1 MAINF
6 DHQRDRISSSS
17 QSIAVNTTGA
27 LVIPVGT
34 TAQQPT
40 GQSGQIRFNSELA
53 AFEGYN
59 GTGWRMLDG
68 VHDLDNNT
76 YITAEEVANDNTLR
90 FYTNGVERF
99 QIDSTG
105 DFKFGNTLTEITIDG
120 ATGNTAIGGSLA
132 VTGIT
137 NINDVTD
144 STTITDGA
152 LVVDGGVGIAKKLFV
167 GTDLDVAGNVQIDG
181 TLTVDG
187 IATLKAGA
195 SGTIAVGDDATD
207 NVVFNADINSDF
219 VPDTNGTHSLGS
231 LAQNWNKAFLR
242 TLDSSTGTIT
252 IDTTGSIVL
261 PVGTTA
267 ERPIT
272 LAQGMVRYNTTDS
285 TFEGYDGGNWGSLG
299 GVKDID
305 QDTYIEAEETSD
317 DDTLRFYTAGTQRA
331 TIDATG
337 NTTFGGNVQIDGTLT
352 VDGIATLKAGA
363 SGTIAV
369 GDNANDNV
377 VFNADINSNFVPDTN
392 GTYSLGSLAQNW
404 NTAFLR
410 TLDSSTDIIT
420 VDINGALI
428 LPVGTVAERPGTAA
442 QGMIR
447 YNSDDTTF
455 EGYDGTAWGSLGGVK
470 DVDQDTYI
478 SAETTPGADND
489 ELDFYTGGVERMS
502 IGATGQITA
511 AAGYTPTN
519 PQDLITKDFA
529 ENNIQATA
537 GTPTDSSWQ
546 DGAYLGF
553 NDADKVADVLD
564 ELNESLENVRNNTFV
579 RSVTFT
585 AAPTSG
591 GAGTTVTLNLV
602 VDGNSNRYDIDWGDG
617 STTTATSDNTPSH
630 TYTSNVGSPYTV
642 VIRAFHNGSIVGS
655 AGSEASS
662 TRTNYIIIYTADPV
676 TAFDLYRAPTGGTTL
691 AGNNLYVIE
700 GDALY
705 MRNNTTN
712 TTMADVTYTMNW
724 GDGTAV
730 DNIANDSADGGVS
743 GSRLIHTWG
752 ASTSSGIGRDTL
764 NLTLASHT
772 TANPASI
779 PTNTTLQ
786 LKVYDPNIA
795 TPNGLNTKTIAFA
808 NDEGSSPKLASGF
821 TDLTGS
827 TSLTAGNNVD
837 LTNNTTGQLETSV
850 ISTYAYDA
858 NNGTLDAK
866 INGSVAGSKALT
878 GGDDSGTYG
887 DLTITDEEDYNL
899 LNAGG
904 SATSFNS
911 SIYHPGLYSGFKA
924 KLSAAAVVISKGINS
939 FQLSH
944 STTGD
949 TNLIEFVKDDITNS
963 PTVTAGTVTENNAGT
978 YRYISGIP
986 YYNSG
991 SPSLTLSGVT
1001 VNSFIGQAYR
1011 DTTSVVNV
1019 TSGTNLE
1026 GTSQSAIGN
1035 QNYTYAQIDGAT
1047 SFLTGGIPNADTGN
1061 GTPYTLGDMTVNITS
1076 SNVRTIENI
1085 RHRANNIYGA
1095 SGYQTPS
1102 ANIQVHKASQ
1112 TGISE
1117 IAIDVSSSL
1126 GSTYNDDA
1134 VRIFDFSADT
1144 TNNPTIPGATNFYT
1158 NSVYSESA
1166 DPGVVG
1172 TKEATIRLG
1181 VLEHNV
1187 DNYSTG
1193 YLPVGPNRS
1202 GDTGTQY
1209 ITIAFRRTVV
1219 ANFNINITSGTG
1231 VSGVWIAAPG
1241 TTVDNTSTINGW
1253 LECGTQYGGAGV
1265 PGANT
1270 GSGGNGSNGCAS
1282 TGGDIIASNTALSG
1296 SYTMTLGTENLTNA
1310 TSNVALVRIAL
1321 AANQNVTALSIT

>member
-76 YITAEEVANDNTLR
+76 YITAEEVTNDNTLR

-99 QIDSTG
+99 QIGATG

-120 ATGNTAIGGSLA
+120 ATG
-132 VTGIT
+132 
-137 NINDVTD
+137 D
-144 STTITDGA
+144 TTFG
-152 LVVDGGVGIAKKLFV
+152 
-167 GTDLDVAGNVQIDG
+167 GNVQIDG

-219 VPDTNGTHSLGS
+219 VPDTNGTYSLGS

-317 DDTLRFYTAGTQRA
+317 DDTLRFYTAGAQRA

-392 GTYSLGSLAQNW
+392 GTYSLGSLTQNW

-630 TYTSNVGSPYTV
+630 TYTSNTGSPYTV
-642 VIRAFHNGSIVGS
+642 VVRAFHNGSIVGS

-700 GDALY
+700 GDALH

-712 TTMADVTYTMNW
+712 TTMASVTYTMNW

-752 ASTSSGIGRDTL
+752 AGTSSGTGRDTL

-795 TPNGLNTKTIAFA
+795 TPNGLNTKTISFA
-808 NDEGSSPKLASGF
+808 NDEGSSPKLVSGA
-821 TDLTGS
+821 TDLTGG
-827 TSLTAGNNVD
+827 TSLSAGNNVD
-837 LTNNTTGQLETSV
+837 LTNNTAGQLETTV

-866 INGSVAGSKALT
+866 INGLVAGSKALT

-949 TNLIEFVKDDITNS
+949 TNLVEFVKDDITNS

-1001 VNSFIGQAYR
+1001 VDSFIGQAYR

-1047 SFLTGGIPNADTGN
+1047 SFLTGGIPNVDTGN
-1061 GTPYTLGDMTVNITS
+1061 GTPYTLGDMTVNITG

>member
-120 ATGNTAIGGSLA
+120 ATG
-132 VTGIT
+132 
-137 NINDVTD
+137 D
-144 STTITDGA
+144 TTFG
-152 LVVDGGVGIAKKLFV
+152 
-167 GTDLDVAGNVQIDG
+167 GNVQIDG

-219 VPDTNGTHSLGS
+219 VPDTNGTYSLGS

-331 TIDATG
+331 IIDATG
-337 NTTFGGNVQIDGTLT
+337 NATFGGNVQIDGTLT

-392 GTYSLGSLAQNW
+392 GTYSLGSLTQNW

-428 LPVGTVAERPGTAA
+428 LPVGTILERPAA
-442 QGMIR
+442 ASQGMIR
-447 YNSDDTTF
+447 YNSEDTTF

-478 SAETTPGADND
+478 SAETAPGDDND

-529 ENNIQATA
+529 ENNIQAKA

-553 NDADKVADVLD
+553 TDADKVADVLD

-585 AAPTSG
+585 GTPLSG
-591 GAGTTVTLNLV
+591 GAGTSVTLNLV
-602 VDGNSNRYDIDWGDG
+602 VDGTANRYDIDWGDG
-617 STTTATSDNTPSH
+617 TNTNGVTTYTPSH
-630 TYTSNVGSPYTV
+630 VYASNTGSPYTV
-642 VIRAFHNGSIVGS
+642 VVRAYNNGAISGS

-662 TRTNYIIIYTADPV
+662 TRTDYIIIYTANPV
-676 TAFDLYRAPTGGTTL
+676 AAFELYRATSGGTALT
-691 AGNNLYVIE
+691 GNNLYVVE
-700 GDALY
+700 GNDLH
-705 MRNNTTN
+705 MRNITTN

-730 DNIANDSADGGVS
+730 DNIANDSANGGVS
-743 GSRLIHTWG
+743 GARLQHTWG
-752 ASTSSGIGRDTL
+752 AGTTSGTSRDALT
-764 NLTLASHT
+764 LTLATHT
-772 TANPASI
+772 TADPAEI
-779 PTNTTLQ
+779 PVNNTLN

-795 TPNGLNTKTIAFA
+795 TPDGLNTKTIAFA
-808 NDEGSSPKLASGF
+808 NDEGFSPKLASGA
-821 TDLTGS
+821 TDLTGG
-827 TSLTAGNNVD
+827 TTLAAGTNVD
-837 LTNNTTGQLETSV
+837 LTNNTTGQLETTV

-858 NNGTLDAK
+858 NSGTLDAK
-866 INGSVAGSKALT
+866 INGSLAGSRVLT

-911 SIYHPGLYSGFKA
+911 SIYHTGLYTGFKA
-924 KLSAAAVVISKGINS
+924 KLSASAASVSVGINS

-949 TNLIEFVKDDITNS
+949 TNTVEFVKDSITNS

-991 SPSLTLSGVT
+991 SPSLTLTGVT
-1001 VNSFIGQAYR
+1001 VDSFIGQAYR
-1011 DTTSVVNV
+1011 NTSSPVNV
-1019 TSGTNLE
+1019 TNGTNLE
-1026 GTSQSAIGN
+1026 GTSQSSIGN
-1035 QNYTYAQIDGAT
+1035 QNYTYAQIDGT
-1047 SFLTGGIPNADTGN
+1047 SSFLTGGIPNADTGN
-1061 GTPYTLGDMTVNITS
+1061 GTPYTLGDLTVNITG
-1076 SNVRTIENI
+1076 SNVRTVENI
-1085 RHRANNIYGA
+1085 RHRVSNLYG
-1095 SGYQTPS
+1095 SSSYQTPS
-1102 ANIQVHKASQ
+1102 EIVQVHTAGQSN
-1112 TGISE
+1112 ISE
-1117 IAIDVSSSL
+1117 QAIDVASSL
-1126 GSTYNDDA
+1126 GATYTDDA
-1134 VRIFDFSADT
+1134 VRIFDFSSAT
-1144 TNNPTIPGATNFYT
+1144 TDNPTIPGATNFYT
-1158 NSVYSESA
+1158 NSVYSEAS

-1187 DNYSTG
+1187 TNYSTG

-1219 ANFNINITSGTG
+1219 ANFTINITSTTG

-1241 TTVDNTSTINGW
+1241 TTIDNTSTINGW
-1253 LECGTQYGGAGV
+1253 LDCGTQYGGAGV
-1265 PGANT
+1265 PGADT
-1270 GSGGNGSNGCAS
+1270 GNGGNGSNGCAS
-1282 TGGDIIASNTALSG
+1282 TGGDIIANSIALSG
-1296 SYTMTLGTENLTNA
+1296 PYTMTLGTENLTNA
-1310 TSNVALVRIAL
+1310 SNNVALVRIAL
-1321 AANQNVTALSIT
+1321 SSNQKITHIEIT

>member
-90 FYTNGVERF
+90 FYTDGVERF

-120 ATGNTAIGGSLA
+120 ATG
-132 VTGIT
+132 
-137 NINDVTD
+137 D
-144 STTITDGA
+144 TTFG
-152 LVVDGGVGIAKKLFV
+152 
-167 GTDLDVAGNVQIDG
+167 GNVQIDG

-219 VPDTNGTHSLGS
+219 VPDTNGTYSLGS

-317 DDTLRFYTAGTQRA
+317 DDTLRFYTAGAQRA

-337 NTTFGGNVQIDGTLT
+337 NATFGGNVQIDGTLT

-369 GDNANDNV
+369 GDDATDNV
-377 VFNADINSNFVPDTN
+377 VFNADINSDFVPDTN

-404 NTAFLR
+404 NKAFLR

-511 AAGYTPTN
+511 AAGYTPAN

-537 GTPTDSSWQ
+537 GTPTDSTWQ

-630 TYTSNVGSPYTV
+630 TYTSNTGSPYTV
-642 VIRAFHNGSIVGS
+642 VVRAFHNGSIVGS

-676 TAFDLYRAPTGGTTL
+676 TAFDLYRASTGGSTL
-691 AGNNLYVIE
+691 TGNNLYVIE

-712 TTMADVTYTMNW
+712 TTMASVTYTMNW

-752 ASTSSGIGRDTL
+752 AGTSSGTGRDTL

-808 NDEGSSPKLASGF
+808 NDEGSSPKLASGA
-821 TDLTGS
+821 TDLTGG
-827 TSLTAGNNVD
+827 TSLSAGNNVD
-837 LTNNTTGQLETSV
+837 LTNNTTGQIETTV

-866 INGSVAGSKALT
+866 INGLVAGSKALT
-878 GGDDSGTYG
+878 SGADSGTYG
-887 DLTITDEEDYNL
+887 DLVITDEEDYNL

-924 KLSAAAVVISKGINS
+924 KLSVAAVAVSKGINS

-949 TNLIEFVKDDITNS
+949 TNTVEFVKDDITNS

-1026 GTSQSAIGN
+1026 GTSQSAISN

-1061 GTPYTLGDMTVNITS
+1061 GTPYTLGDLTVNITG

-1085 RHRANNIYGA
+1085 RHRTNNIYGA
-1095 SGYQTPS
+1095 SSYQTPS

-1134 VRIFDFSADT
+1134 VRIFDFSGDT

-1219 ANFNINITSGTG
+1219 ANFNINITSSTG

-1270 GSGGNGSNGCAS
+1270 GNGGNGSNGCAS

>member
-90 FYTNGVERF
+90 FYTDGVERF

-120 ATGNTAIGGSLA
+120 ATG
-132 VTGIT
+132 
-137 NINDVTD
+137 D
-144 STTITDGA
+144 TTFG
-152 LVVDGGVGIAKKLFV
+152 
-167 GTDLDVAGNVQIDG
+167 GNVQIDG

-219 VPDTNGTHSLGS
+219 VPDTNGTYSLGS

-317 DDTLRFYTAGTQRA
+317 DDTLRFYTAGAQRA

-337 NTTFGGNVQIDGTLT
+337 NATFGGNVQIDGTLT

-369 GDNANDNV
+369 GDDATDNV
-377 VFNADINSNFVPDTN
+377 VFNADINSDFVPDTN

-404 NTAFLR
+404 NKAFLR

-428 LPVGTVAERPGTAA
+428 LPVGTVAERPGTPA

-511 AAGYTPTN
+511 AAGYTPAN

-537 GTPTDSSWQ
+537 GTPTDSTWQ

-630 TYTSNVGSPYTV
+630 TYTSNTGSPYTV
-642 VIRAFHNGSIVGS
+642 VVRAFHNGSIVGS

-676 TAFDLYRAPTGGTTL
+676 TAFDLYRASTGGSTL
-691 AGNNLYVIE
+691 TGNNLYVIE

-752 ASTSSGIGRDTL
+752 AGTSSGTGRDTL

-808 NDEGSSPKLASGF
+808 NDEGSSPKLASGA
-821 TDLTGS
+821 TDLTGG
-827 TSLTAGNNVD
+827 TSLSAGNNVD
-837 LTNNTTGQLETSV
+837 LTNNTTGQIETTV

-866 INGSVAGSKALT
+866 INGLVAGSKALT

-887 DLTITDEEDYNL
+887 DLVITDEEDYNL

-924 KLSAAAVVISKGINS
+924 KLSVAAVAVSKGINS

-949 TNLIEFVKDDITNS
+949 TNTVEFVKDDITNS

-1026 GTSQSAIGN
+1026 GTSQSAISN

-1061 GTPYTLGDMTVNITS
+1061 GTPYTLGDLTVNITG

-1085 RHRANNIYGA
+1085 RHRTNNIYGA
-1095 SGYQTPS
+1095 SSYQTPS

-1134 VRIFDFSADT
+1134 VRIFDFSGDT

-1219 ANFNINITSGTG
+1219 ANFNINITSSTG

-1270 GSGGNGSNGCAS
+1270 GNGGNGSNGCAS

>member
-120 ATGNTAIGGSLA
+120 ATG
-132 VTGIT
+132 
-137 NINDVTD
+137 D
-144 STTITDGA
+144 TTFG
-152 LVVDGGVGIAKKLFV
+152 
-167 GTDLDVAGNVQIDG
+167 GNVQIDG

-219 VPDTNGTHSLGS
+219 VPDTNGTYSLGS

-317 DDTLRFYTAGTQRA
+317 DDTLRFYTAGAQRA

-337 NTTFGGNVQIDGTLT
+337 NATFGGNVQIDGTLT

-369 GDNANDNV
+369 GDDATDNV
-377 VFNADINSNFVPDTN
+377 VFNADINSDFVPDTN

-404 NTAFLR
+404 NKAFLR

-428 LPVGTVAERPGTAA
+428 LPVGTVAERPGTPA

-511 AAGYTPTN
+511 AAGYTPAN

-537 GTPTDSSWQ
+537 GTPTDSTWQ

-630 TYTSNVGSPYTV
+630 TYTSNTGSPYTV
-642 VIRAFHNGSIVGS
+642 VVRAFHNGSIVGS

-676 TAFDLYRAPTGGTTL
+676 TAFDLYRASTGGSTL
-691 AGNNLYVIE
+691 TGNNLYVIE

-752 ASTSSGIGRDTL
+752 AGTSSGTGRDTL

-808 NDEGSSPKLASGF
+808 NDEGSSPKLASGA
-821 TDLTGS
+821 TDLTGG
-827 TSLTAGNNVD
+827 TSLSAGNNVD
-837 LTNNTTGQLETSV
+837 LTNNTTGQIETTV

-866 INGSVAGSKALT
+866 INGLVAGSKALT

-887 DLTITDEEDYNL
+887 DLVITDEEDYNL

-924 KLSAAAVVISKGINS
+924 KLSVAAAAVSKGINS

-949 TNLIEFVKDDITNS
+949 TNTVEFVKDDITNS

-1026 GTSQSAIGN
+1026 GTSQSAISN

-1061 GTPYTLGDMTVNITS
+1061 GTPYTLGDLTVNITG

-1085 RHRANNIYGA
+1085 RHRTNNIYGA
-1095 SGYQTPS
+1095 SSYQTPS

-1134 VRIFDFSADT
+1134 VRIFDFSGDT

-1219 ANFNINITSGTG
+1219 ANFNINITSSTG

-1270 GSGGNGSNGCAS
+1270 GNGGNGSNGCAS

>member
-90 FYTNGVERF
+90 FYTDGVERF

-120 ATGNTAIGGSLA
+120 ATG
-132 VTGIT
+132 
-137 NINDVTD
+137 D
-144 STTITDGA
+144 TTFG
-152 LVVDGGVGIAKKLFV
+152 
-167 GTDLDVAGNVQIDG
+167 GNVQIDG

-219 VPDTNGTHSLGS
+219 VPDTNGTYSLGS

-317 DDTLRFYTAGTQRA
+317 DDTLRFYTAGAQRA

-337 NTTFGGNVQIDGTLT
+337 NATFGGNVQIDGTLT

-369 GDNANDNV
+369 GDDATDNV
-377 VFNADINSNFVPDTN
+377 VFNADINSDFVPDTN

-404 NTAFLR
+404 NKAFLR

-428 LPVGTVAERPGTAA
+428 LPVGTVAERPGTPA

-511 AAGYTPTN
+511 AAGYTPAN

-537 GTPTDSSWQ
+537 GTPTDSTWQ

-630 TYTSNVGSPYTV
+630 TYTSNTGSPYTV
-642 VIRAFHNGSIVGS
+642 VVRAFHNGSIVGS

-676 TAFDLYRAPTGGTTL
+676 TAFDLYRASTGGSTL
-691 AGNNLYVIE
+691 TGNNLYVIE

-752 ASTSSGIGRDTL
+752 AGTSSGTGRDTL

-808 NDEGSSPKLASGF
+808 NDEGSSPKLASGA
-821 TDLTGS
+821 TDLTGG
-827 TSLTAGNNVD
+827 TSLSAGNNVD
-837 LTNNTTGQLETSV
+837 LTNNTTGQIETTV

-866 INGSVAGSKALT
+866 INGLVAGSKALT
-878 GGDDSGTYG
+878 SGADSGTYG
-887 DLTITDEEDYNL
+887 DLVITDEEDYNL

-924 KLSAAAVVISKGINS
+924 KLSVAAVAVSKGINS

-949 TNLIEFVKDDITNS
+949 TNLVEFVKDDITNS

-1026 GTSQSAIGN
+1026 GTSQSAISN

-1061 GTPYTLGDMTVNITS
+1061 GTPYTLGDLTVNITG

-1085 RHRANNIYGA
+1085 RHRTNNIYGA
-1095 SGYQTPS
+1095 SSYQTPS

-1134 VRIFDFSADT
+1134 VRIFDFSGDT

-1219 ANFNINITSGTG
+1219 ANFNINITSSTG

-1270 GSGGNGSNGCAS
+1270 GNGGNGSNGCAS

>member
-17 QSIAVNTTGA
+17 QSITVNTTGA
-27 LVIPVGT
+27 LIIPVGT

-59 GTGWRMLDG
+59 GTGWSMLDG

-90 FYTNGVERF
+90 FYTDGVERF
-99 QIDSTG
+99 QIGATG
-105 DFKFGNTLTEITIDG
+105 DFKFGNTLTEVTIDG
-120 ATGNTAIGGSLA
+120 ATGNTTIG
-132 VTGIT
+132 
-137 NINDVTD
+137 
-144 STTITDGA
+144 
-152 LVVDGGVGIAKKLFV
+152 
-167 GTDLDVAGNVQIDG
+167 GNVQIDG

-195 SGTIAVGDDATD
+195 SGSIAIGDDATD
-207 NVVFNADINSDF
+207 NVVFNADVNSDL
-219 VPDTNGTHSLGS
+219 VPDTNGTYSLGS

-261 PVGTTA
+261 PVGTTV
-267 ERPIT
+267 ERPTT

-285 TFEGYDGGNWGSLG
+285 TFEGYDGSNWGSLG

-317 DDTLRFYTAGTQRA
+317 DDTLRFYTAGAQRA
-331 TIDATG
+331 TIDAAG
-337 NTTFGGNVQIDGTLT
+337 NTTFGGNVQIDGKLT

-369 GDNANDNV
+369 GDDATDNV
-377 VFNADINSNFVPDTN
+377 VFNADVNSDFVPDTN
-392 GTYSLGSLAQNW
+392 GTYSLGSLTQNW
-404 NTAFLR
+404 NKAFLR

-428 LPVGTVAERPGTAA
+428 LPVGTILERPASA
-442 QGMIR
+442 SQGMIR
-447 YNSDDTTF
+447 YNSEDTTF

-478 SAETTPGADND
+478 SAETAPGDDND

-553 NDADKVADVLD
+553 TDADKVADVLD

-585 AAPTSG
+585 GTPTSG
-591 GAGTTVTLNLV
+591 GAGTSVTLNLV

-630 TYTSNVGSPYTV
+630 TYTSNTGSPYTV
-642 VIRAFHNGSIVGS
+642 VVRAFHNSSIVGS

-662 TRTNYIIIYTADPV
+662 TRTDYIIIYTANPV
-676 TAFDLYRAPTGGTTL
+676 AAFELYRASSGGTALIDTD
-691 AGNNLYVIE
+691 LYVIE
-700 GDALY
+700 GNDLH
-705 MRNNTTN
+705 MRNITTN
-712 TTMADVTYTMNW
+712 TTMADVTYTIDW
-724 GDGTAV
+724 GDGTAA
-730 DNIANDSADGGVS
+730 DNIANDSAAGGVS
-743 GSRLIHTWG
+743 GARLAHTWG
-752 ASTSSGIGRDTL
+752 AGTASGTGRDTVT
-764 NLTLASHT
+764 LTLATHT
-772 TANPASI
+772 TADPAEI
-779 PTNTTLQ
+779 PVNDTLN

-795 TPNGLNTKTIAFA
+795 TPDGLNTKTIAFA
-808 NDEGSSPKLASGF
+808 NDEGLSPKLASGA

-827 TSLTAGNNVD
+827 SSLTAGNDVD
-837 LTNNTTGQLETSV
+837 LTNNTTGQLETTV

-866 INGSVAGSKALT
+866 INGSVAGSRVLT
-878 GGDDSGTYG
+878 GGNDSGTYG

-911 SIYHPGLYSGFKA
+911 SIYHPGLYWGFKA
-924 KLSAAAVVISKGINS
+924 KLSVAAAAVGKGINS

-949 TNLIEFVKDDITNS
+949 TNTVEFVKDDITS
-963 PTVTAGTVTENNAGT
+963 VPTVTAGTVSENNAGT

-1001 VNSFIGQAYR
+1001 VDSFIGQAYR
-1011 DTTSVVNV
+1011 NTSSVVNV
-1019 TSGTNLE
+1019 TSGSNLE
-1026 GTSQSAIGN
+1026 GTSQSSIGN
-1035 QNYTYAQIDGAT
+1035 QNYSYAQIDGTT

-1061 GTPYTLGDMTVNITS
+1061 GTPYTLGDLTVNITG
-1076 SNVRTIENI
+1076 SNVRTVENI
-1085 RHRANNIYGA
+1085 RHRTNNIYGA
-1095 SGYQTPS
+1095 SSYQTPS
-1102 ANIQVHKASQ
+1102 ANIQVHRSSQ
-1112 TGISE
+1112 FGISE

-1126 GSTYNDDA
+1126 GATYTDDA
-1134 VRIFDFSADT
+1134 VRVFDFSADT
-1144 TNNPTIPGATNFYT
+1144 TNNPTIPAATNFYT
-1158 NSVYSESA
+1158 NSVYSEAS

-1187 DNYSTG
+1187 NDYSTG
-1193 YLPVGPNRS
+1193 HLPVGPDRS
-1202 GDTGTQY
+1202 ADTGTQY

-1219 ANFNINITSGTG
+1219 ANFNINITSSTG

-1241 TTVDNTSTINGW
+1241 TTIDNTSTINGW

-1270 GSGGNGSNGCAS
+1270 GNGGNGSNGCAS

-1310 TSNVALVRIAL
+1310 TNNVALVRIAL

>member
-90 FYTNGVERF
+90 FYTDGVERF

-120 ATGNTAIGGSLA
+120 ATG
-132 VTGIT
+132 
-137 NINDVTD
+137 D
-144 STTITDGA
+144 TTFG
-152 LVVDGGVGIAKKLFV
+152 
-167 GTDLDVAGNVQIDG
+167 GNVQIDG

-219 VPDTNGTHSLGS
+219 VPDTNGTYSLGS

-317 DDTLRFYTAGTQRA
+317 DDTLRFYTAGAQRA

-337 NTTFGGNVQIDGTLT
+337 NATFGGNVQIDGTLT

-369 GDNANDNV
+369 GDDATDNV
-377 VFNADINSNFVPDTN
+377 VFNADINSDFVPDTN

-404 NTAFLR
+404 NKAFLR

-428 LPVGTVAERPGTAA
+428 LPVGTVAERPGTPA

-478 SAETTPGADND
+478 QAETSPGADND

-511 AAGYTPTN
+511 AAGYTPSN

-537 GTPTDSSWQ
+537 GTPTDSTWQ

-630 TYTSNVGSPYTV
+630 TYTSNTGSPYTV
-642 VIRAFHNGSIVGS
+642 VVRAFHNGSIVGS

-676 TAFDLYRAPTGGTTL
+676 TAFDLYRASTGGSTL
-691 AGNNLYVIE
+691 TGNNLYVIE

-752 ASTSSGIGRDTL
+752 AGTSSGTGRDTL

-808 NDEGSSPKLASGF
+808 NDEGSSPKLASGA
-821 TDLTGS
+821 TDLTGG
-827 TSLTAGNNVD
+827 TSLSAGNNVD
-837 LTNNTTGQLETSV
+837 LTNNTTGQIETTV

-866 INGSVAGSKALT
+866 INGLVAGSKALT

-887 DLTITDEEDYNL
+887 DLVITDEEDYNL

-924 KLSAAAVVISKGINS
+924 KLSVAAVAVSKGINS

-949 TNLIEFVKDDITNS
+949 TNTVEFVKDDITNS

-1026 GTSQSAIGN
+1026 GTSQSAISN

-1061 GTPYTLGDMTVNITS
+1061 GTPYTLGDLTVNITG

-1085 RHRANNIYGA
+1085 RHRTNNIYGA
-1095 SGYQTPS
+1095 SSYQTPS

-1134 VRIFDFSADT
+1134 VRIFDFSGDT

-1219 ANFNINITSGTG
+1219 ANFNINITSSTG

-1270 GSGGNGSNGCAS
+1270 GNGGNGSNGCAS

>member
-90 FYTNGVERF
+90 FYTDGVERF

-120 ATGNTAIGGSLA
+120 ATG
-132 VTGIT
+132 
-137 NINDVTD
+137 D
-144 STTITDGA
+144 TTFG
-152 LVVDGGVGIAKKLFV
+152 
-167 GTDLDVAGNVQIDG
+167 GNVQIDG

-219 VPDTNGTHSLGS
+219 VPDTNGTYSLGS

-317 DDTLRFYTAGTQRA
+317 DDTLRFYTAGAQRA

-337 NTTFGGNVQIDGTLT
+337 NATFGGNVQIDGTLT

-369 GDNANDNV
+369 GDDATDNV
-377 VFNADINSNFVPDTN
+377 VFNADINSDFVPDTN

-404 NTAFLR
+404 NKAFLR

-428 LPVGTVAERPGTAA
+428 LPVGTVAERPGTPA

-511 AAGYTPTN
+511 AAGYTPAN

-537 GTPTDSSWQ
+537 GTPTDSTWQ

-630 TYTSNVGSPYTV
+630 TYTSNTGSPYTV
-642 VIRAFHNGSIVGS
+642 VVRAFHNGSIVGS

-676 TAFDLYRAPTGGTTL
+676 TAFDLYRASTGGSTL
-691 AGNNLYVIE
+691 TGNNLYVIE

-752 ASTSSGIGRDTL
+752 AGTSSGTGRDTL

-808 NDEGSSPKLASGF
+808 NDEGSSPKLASGA
-821 TDLTGS
+821 TDLTGG
-827 TSLTAGNNVD
+827 TSLSAGNNVD
-837 LTNNTTGQLETSV
+837 LTNNTTGQIETTV

-866 INGSVAGSKALT
+866 INGLVAGSKALT
-878 GGDDSGTYG
+878 SGADSGTYG
-887 DLTITDEEDYNL
+887 DLVITDEEDYNL

-924 KLSAAAVVISKGINS
+924 KLSVAAVAVSKGINS

-949 TNLIEFVKDDITNS
+949 TNTVEFVKDDITNS

-1026 GTSQSAIGN
+1026 GTSQSAISN

-1061 GTPYTLGDMTVNITS
+1061 GTPYTLGDLTVNITG

-1085 RHRANNIYGA
+1085 RHRTNNIYGA
-1095 SGYQTPS
+1095 SSYQTPS

-1134 VRIFDFSADT
+1134 VRIFDFSGDT

-1219 ANFNINITSGTG
+1219 ANFNINITSSTG

-1270 GSGGNGSNGCAS
+1270 GNGGNGSNGCAS

>member
-17 QSIAVNTTGA
+17 QSITVNTTGA
-27 LVIPVGT
+27 FTIPVGN
-34 TAQQPT
+34 TAQRPT
-40 GQSGQIRFNSELA
+40 AASGQIRFNSQQQS
-53 AFEGYN
+53 FEGYN
-59 GTGWRMLDG
+59 GAGWSTLGGVRDVDG
-68 VHDLDNNT
+68 NT
-76 YITAEEVANDNTLR
+76 YVIAETGPGVNNNELD
-90 FYTNGVERF
+90 FYTDGTQRF
-99 QIDSTG
+99 QIGATG
-105 DFKFGNTLTEITIDG
+105 DFKFGDTLAEVTIAG
-120 ATGNTAIGGSLA
+120 ATGNAIFGGTLD

-137 NINDVTD
+137 NINDTTD

-187 IATLKAGA
+187 IATFKAGS
-195 SGTIAVGDDATD
+195 SGSIAIGDDATD
-207 NVVFNADINSDF
+207 NVVFNAD
-219 VPDTNGTHSLGS
+219 V
-231 LAQNWNKAFLR
+231 
-242 TLDSSTGTIT
+242 
-252 IDTTGSIVL
+252 
-261 PVGTTA
+261 
-267 ERPIT
+267 
-272 LAQGMVRYNTTDS
+272 
-285 TFEGYDGGNWGSLG
+285 
-299 GVKDID
+299 
-305 QDTYIEAEETSD
+305 
-317 DDTLRFYTAGTQRA
+317 
-331 TIDATG
+331 
-337 NTTFGGNVQIDGTLT
+337 
-352 VDGIATLKAGA
+352 
-363 SGTIAV
+363 
-369 GDNANDNV
+369 
-377 VFNADINSNFVPDTN
+377 NSNFVPDTN
-392 GTYSLGSLAQNW
+392 GTYNLGSLVQNW

-410 TLDSSTDIIT
+410 TLDSDNDIIT
-420 VDINGALI
+420 VDINGALV
-428 LPVGTVAERPGTAA
+428 LPVGTILERPATAA

-478 SAETTPGADND
+478 QAETAPGTDND

-553 NDADKVADVLD
+553 TDADKVADVLD

-585 AAPTSG
+585 GTPTSG
-591 GAGTTVTLNLV
+591 GAGTSVTLNLV
-602 VDGNSNRYDIDWGDG
+602 VDGTANRYDIDWGDG
-617 STTTATSDNTPSH
+617 TNTNGVTTYTPSH
-630 TYTSNVGSPYTV
+630 VYSTNAGSPYTV
-642 VIRAFHNGSIVGS
+642 VVRAYNNGAIVGS

-662 TRTNYIIIYTADPV
+662 TRTDYIIIYTANPV
-676 TAFDLYRAPTGGTTL
+676 AAFELYRASSGGTALT
-691 AGNNLYVIE
+691 GNDLYVIE
-700 GDALY
+700 GNDLHL
-705 MRNNTTN
+705 RNITTN
-712 TTMADVTYTMNW
+712 TTMADVTYNMDW
-724 GDGTAV
+724 GDGTSV
-730 DNIANDSADGGVS
+730 DLIANDSAAGGVS
-743 GSRLIHTWG
+743 GTRLLHTWSAG
-752 ASTSSGIGRDTL
+752 TQTGTGRDTL
-764 NLTLASHT
+764 TLTLNSHT
-772 TANPASI
+772 TADPAALPSD
-779 PTNTTLQ
+779 TTLQ

-795 TPNGLNTKTIAFA
+795 TPDGLSTKTIAFA
-808 NDEGSSPKLASGF
+808 NDEGTSPKLASGA
-821 TDLTGS
+821 TDLTGG
-827 TSLTAGNNVD
+827 TSLTAGTNVE
-837 LTNNTTGQLETSV
+837 LTNNTTGQLETTV

-858 NNGTLDAK
+858 NNGTLEAK
-866 INGSVAGSKALT
+866 INGLVAGSRVLT

-899 LNAGG
+899 LNASG

-924 KLSAAAVVISKGINS
+924 KLSASAAAVSVGINS

-949 TNLIEFVKDDITNS
+949 TNTVEFVKDSITSS

-991 SPSLTLSGVT
+991 SPSLTLTGVT
-1001 VNSFIGQAYR
+1001 VDSFIGQAYR

-1019 TSGTNLE
+1019 TSGSNLE
-1026 GTSQSAIGN
+1026 GTSQSSISN
-1035 QNYTYAQIDGAT
+1035 QNYTYAQINGT
-1047 SFLTGGIPNADTGN
+1047 SSFLTGGIPNADTGN
-1061 GTPYTLGDMTVNITS
+1061 GTPYTLGVLTVNVTG

-1095 SGYQTPS
+1095 SSYQTPS
-1102 ANIQVHKASQ
+1102 ENIQVHTANQS
-1112 TGISE
+1112 GISE
-1117 IAIDVSSSL
+1117 IAIDVSNSL
-1126 GSTYNDDA
+1126 GSTYTDDA
-1134 VRIFDFSADT
+1134 VRIFNFSAST
-1144 TNNPTIPGATNFYT
+1144 TDNPTIPAATNFYT
-1158 NSVYSESA
+1158 NNLYTETT
-1166 DPGVVG
+1166 DPGVAG

-1181 VLEHNV
+1181 VIEHNV
-1187 DNYSTG
+1187 NDYSTG
-1193 YLPVGPNRS
+1193 YLPTGPDRS

-1219 ANFNINITSGTG
+1219 ANFNINITSSTG

-1241 TTVDNTSTINGW
+1241 TTIDNTSTINGW
-1253 LECGTQYGGAGV
+1253 LDCGTQYGGAGV

-1270 GSGGNGSNGCAS
+1270 GNGGNGSDGCAS
-1282 TGGDIIASNTALSG
+1282 TGGDIIAINTALSG

-1310 TSNVALVRIAL
+1310 TNNVALVRIAL
-1321 AANQNVTALSIT
+1321 SSNQKITALSIT